1 MPEKLVIPQLKMER
15 TFHEALLPDIVNG
28 SPPHMLDNKLIEE
41 AILDLMPR
49 KFSFDSTESSIGINV
64 LKLSLSSFFF
74 FG

>member
-1 MPEKLVIPQLKMER
+1 MMPEKLVIPQLKMER
-15 TFHEALLPDIVNG
+15 TFHEALLPDIVNS

-41 AILDLMPR
+41 TILDLI

-64 LKLSLSSFFF
+64 LKLSLSSFLF